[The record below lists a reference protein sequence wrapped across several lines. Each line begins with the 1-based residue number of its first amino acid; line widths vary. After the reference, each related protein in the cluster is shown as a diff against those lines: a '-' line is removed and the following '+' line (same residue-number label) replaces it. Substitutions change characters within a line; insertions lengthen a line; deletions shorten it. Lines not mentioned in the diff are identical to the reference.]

1 MLVMLATLIAVLV
14 LAPACSG
21 AEAIAEDAGPDPPT
35 VAATM
40 TGIVLLMFLATGGE
54 RLAEYFIKPL
64 IALLS
69 AAVNRPDLQA
79 WADYAE
85 RLACTIPGA
94 GMVLLLR
101 IDLFAF
107 LGLVMPWPWGMII
120 TAVLAGG
127 GANLV
132 HDFLGAIP
140 DGTTINWAVYEAGNA
155 LERARKDSEA

>member
-1 MLVMLATLIAVLV
+1 MKSGKMTKLRMLVMLATLIAVLV

-54 RLAEYFIKPL
+54 RLAEWFIKPL

-120 TAVLAGG
+120 TACLVGG

-132 HDFLGAIP
+132 HDFMNPKQDNTPILSTIYEGA
-140 DGTTINWAVYEAGNA
+140 GV
-155 LERARKDSEA
+155 